1 VEAGKQC
8 TRLAMTWADRISFV
22 LTDALDVK
30 RVAPLDILTE
40 KPDQGA
46 ANDGELFD
54 ADMTLMT
61 SELAKM
67 ISDLVE
73 VLGGERAS

>member
-1 VEAGKQC
+1 
-8 TRLAMTWADRISFV
+8 

-40 KPDQGA
+40 KQDVTA
-46 ANDGELFD
+46 VNDDEIFD

-73 VLGGERAS
+73 VLGGERK

>member
-1 VEAGKQC
+1 
-8 TRLAMTWADRISFV
+8 MTAV
-22 LTDALDVK
+22 
-30 RVAPLDILTE
+30 
-40 KPDQGA
+40 
-46 ANDGELFD
+46 NDDEIFD

-73 VLGGERAS
+73 VLGGERK

>member
-1 VEAGKQC
+1 TAV
-8 TRLAMTWADRISFV
+8 
-22 LTDALDVK
+22 
-30 RVAPLDILTE
+30 
-40 KPDQGA
+40 
-46 ANDGELFD
+46 NDDEIFD

-73 VLGGERAS
+73 VLGGERRG

>member
-1 VEAGKQC
+1 TAV
-8 TRLAMTWADRISFV
+8 
-22 LTDALDVK
+22 
-30 RVAPLDILTE
+30 
-40 KPDQGA
+40 
-46 ANDGELFD
+46 NDDEIFD

-73 VLGGERAS
+73 VLGGERK

>member
-1 VEAGKQC
+1 
-8 TRLAMTWADRISFV
+8 M

-40 KPDQGA
+40 KQDVA
-46 ANDGELFD
+46 AVNDDEIFD

-61 SELAKM
+61 SELANL
-67 ISDLVE
+67 IADVVD
-73 VLGGERAS
+73 VLGGERRT